1 MLIGPGVCRASREHG
16 VGEGRT
22 AVVPALPV
30 RRCHGI
36 ALRAI
41 WTILALCLVMG
52 HALAQPQLQQ
62 DGGWVSYR
70 DAYRAMVT
78 FAKYGKAKTLLQNHY
93 QVAPK
98 DGQPVDGLR
107 LTLSGRTT
115 QLDLPLDP
123 TGRITL
129 PLLKAAYDENAVLV
143 LNRKVGGFSFQPRL
157 SIVARVDGI
166 YEGQELRT
174 ACDQALQYLRTTDAG
189 YHSRQCTGV
198 RFAFPKRS
206 DAAVRVRDA
215 EREVA
220 LPPEEGAVFDGDT
233 NTDFRLIVY
242 RFADWPERGQI
253 ISQNAP
259 LAIVPVID

>member
-1 MLIGPGVCRASREHG
+1 M
-16 VGEGRT
+16 
-22 AVVPALPV
+22 
-30 RRCHGI
+30 
-36 ALRAI
+36 
-41 WTILALCLVMG
+41 LALLILCMG
-52 HALAQPQLQQ
+52 SATAQPQER
-62 DGGWVSYR
+62 GWVSYR

-78 FAKYGKAKTLLQNHY
+78 FAKYGKAKNLLQDHY
-93 QVAPK
+93 QVSPK
-98 DGQPVDGLR
+98 DGQSAEGLR

-143 LNRKVGGFSFQPRL
+143 LNRKVSGFSFQPRL

-166 YEGQELRT
+166 YEGQELRI
-174 ACDQALQYLRTTDAG
+174 ACDQALQYLRSTDAG
-189 YHSRQCTGV
+189 YQSRHCAGV

-206 DAAVRVRDA
+206 DATVRVRDA

-220 LPPEEGAVFDGDT
+220 LAPEEGAVFDGDT
-233 NTDFRLIVY
+233 TTDFRVMVY
-242 RFADWPERGQI
+242 RFASWPERGQV

-259 LAIVPVID
+259 LAIVPVIE

>member
-1 MLIGPGVCRASREHG
+1 MLIGPGVRSTSREGG
-16 VGEGRT
+16 VGEDRT

-30 RRCHGI
+30 RRRHGVV
-36 ALRAI
+36 LRAA
-41 WTILALCLVMG
+41 WILFLCAATGQV
-52 HALAQPQLQQ
+52 LAQPQVQQ
-62 DGGWVSYR
+62 EDGWVSYR
-70 DAYRAMVT
+70 DAYRTMVA
-78 FAKYGKAKTLLQNHY
+78 FAKYGKAKNLLQNHY

-98 DGQPVDGLR
+98 DGQSMEGLR

-123 TGRITL
+123 TGRTTL
-129 PLLKAAYDENAVLV
+129 PLLKAAYDEKAVLV
-143 LNRKVGGFSFQPRL
+143 LNRKVSGVTFQPRL

-166 YEGQELRT
+166 YAGQALRS
-174 ACDQALQYLRTTDAG
+174 ACNQALQYLRTTDAG
-189 YHSRQCTGV
+189 YHNRHCTGV

-220 LPPEEGAVFDGDT
+220 LPPEEGAVFDGDS
-233 NTDFRLIVY
+233 NPDFRIIVY
-242 RFADWPERGQI
+242 RFADWPERGQV

-259 LAIVPVID
+259 LAIAPVID